1 MGWAITRLVGKGIVD
16 DRVVAEFVEG
26 VQTRLAQVRL
36 RIAESARKTGR
47 DPASVTLV
55 AVTKS
60 LPQEQIPLLAG
71 LGLDD
76 FGENRPQELARR
88 QPLLPRATWHMIG
101 HLQRNKVPQVL
112 DFATLIHSVD
122 SLKLLQEIEIQSGKR
137 GRTTRV
143 LIQVNGS
150 REPQKGGFDPDKP
163 GEIVQAISGLRHV
176 AVEGLM
182 TMAADTDNPEE
193 ARPTFALVRELLNQI
208 RPGCDLK
215 RHRLDRLSMGM
226 SGDFEQA
233 IAEGATLLRLG
244 SVLFAPEAL

>member
-1 MGWAITRLVGKGIVD
+1 MD
-16 DRVVAEFVEG
+16 DRAIADFVES
-26 VQTRLAQVRL
+26 VKKRLGQVRL
-36 RIAESARKTGR
+36 RIEESARKAGR

-60 LPQEQIPLLAG
+60 LPIEQIPLLAG
-71 LGLDD
+71 LGMDD
-76 FGENRPQELARR
+76 FAENRPQELARR
-88 QPLLPRATWHMIG
+88 RPLLLDAKWHMIG

-112 DFATLIHSVD
+112 DLADLIHSVD
-122 SLKLLQEIEIQSGKR
+122 SLKLLREIEAQSAKR
-137 GRTTRV
+137 GRATRV

-163 GEIVQAISGLRHV
+163 GEIVDAISQLRHV

-182 TMAADTDNPEE
+182 TMAADTDDPETT
-193 ARPTFALVRELLNQI
+193 RPTFALVRELLSQI
-208 RPGCDLK
+208 QSQCDTT

-233 IAEGATLLRLG
+233 IAEGATLVRLG
-244 SVLFAPEAL
+244 GVLFAPEGP